1 MNDIAIKVD
10 NLTKIYK
17 LYKDPVDRL
26 KEALSPYKKKYHTD
40 FFALK
45 NVSFEISKGETVG
58 IIGKNGAGKSTLLKI
73 LTGVLIPSSGN
84 AIINGRVSAL
94 LELGTGF
101 NPDLTGIENIYFVGT
116 IRGFRKKELDEKL
129 DEILSFADLGQFIYQ
144 PVKTY
149 SSGMFVRL
157 AFSLLT
163 SISPEILIV
172 DEALSVGDMFFQAKC
187 KLRMKGMIDN
197 DGTTLLF
204 VSHSMDSVKSLCKKS
219 ILLDNGSVTMI
230 GDSSEV
236 AEKYFEMK
244 VSSEQK
250 ILKQNDKKSAT
261 INYDKEDIKKYV
273 TPSKSFIQKS
283 NFQRIQNGKA
293 EFLNV
298 VLLDEKYNE
307 LNLVNFNQ
315 TIILRTV
322 LKTYEDI
329 EQLSFGYHIQDKN
342 GISIIYGSAGVEE
355 KRINNAHSGDIYVID
370 WKFKLKLLQ
379 GFYAITAVASI
390 PLNAEIGQVDFCD
403 NIPIAYQFEM
413 QRRYPIS
420 VYGKVYL
427 DNELSIKKI

>member
-355 KRINNAHSGDIYVID
+355 KRI
-370 WKFKLKLLQ
+370 
-379 GFYAITAVASI
+379 
-390 PLNAEIGQVDFCD
+390 
-403 NIPIAYQFEM
+403 
-413 QRRYPIS
+413 
-420 VYGKVYL
+420 
-427 DNELSIKKI
+427 